1 MIPIRPNPARAE
13 RRCRQPG
20 IRIIEIGR
28 ILHDQMDLQRQLPL
42 SPGEGGDDS
51 SAYAYEVRIQAAS
64 LSALEISL
72 IVGFFA
78 LAHGERDDAPVG
90 ETDATSRLSSRQ
102 HRRRELE
109 RRSGRV
115 SRSPVPPWRR
125 GTLWRRWGITMANK
139 WTKASRAKLSRT
151 QKARWKERKRRQRRK
166 HTRR

>member
-1 MIPIRPNPARAE
+1 MVPIRPNPARAE

-72 IVGFFA
+72 IVGFSPSLTA
-78 LAHGERDDAPVG
+78 SGTTRPSARPTPRLGSIDAVNLKDVLG
-90 ETDATSRLSSRQ
+90 KVNSDR
-102 HRRRELE
+102 
-109 RRSGRV
+109 
-115 SRSPVPPWRR
+115 
-125 GTLWRRWGITMANK
+125 AN
-139 WTKASRAKLSRT
+139 L
-151 QKARWKERKRRQRRK
+151 
-166 HTRR
+166 HVDGPLM

>member
-72 IVGFFA
+72 IVGFSPSLTA
-78 LAHGERDDAPVG
+78 SGTTRPSARPTPRLAFLLGSIDAVNLKDVLG
-90 ETDATSRLSSRQ
+90 KINSDR
-102 HRRRELE
+102 
-109 RRSGRV
+109 
-115 SRSPVPPWRR
+115 
-125 GTLWRRWGITMANK
+125 AN
-139 WTKASRAKLSRT
+139 L
-151 QKARWKERKRRQRRK
+151 
-166 HTRR
+166 HVDGPLM

>member
-1 MIPIRPNPARAE
+1 MVPIRPNPARAE

-115 SRSPVPPWRR
+115 SRYSEQ
-125 GTLWRRWGITMANK
+125 
-139 WTKASRAKLSRT
+139 SRAAAEVTDPLPSLERSVKLKTPPYPFMPSPT
-151 QKARWKERKRRQRRK
+151 FA
-166 HTRR
+166 HSSA